1 MRDSYE
7 RFLDTVNIAPAD
19 LFRFGIDEI
28 IAVPVNRATDEWES
42 LKRRV
47 ISNEAVIIR
56 SFGRQG
62 SNSRLFQE
70 LYEAVFGNENVVIDK
85 TNNAAPTKLLRD
97 FTGFAKTKKNGCEQL
112 RNYQIS
118 HVFGR
123 TKNPFAFTAPWNIV
137 YLPKII
143 DPFTGHEAKGSL
155 SDEFQIQ
162 FRTHIYNMFEPL
174 IEDFNSIVTDNNLL
188 SLIGAFI
195 DTIEP
200 ADQQARLR
208 TAVNDEFRPITAK
221 TA

>member
-7 RFLDTVNIAPAD
+7 RFLDTFNIAPAA

-28 IAVPVNRATDEWES
+28 IAIPADRATTEWES

-47 ISNEAVIIR
+47 TSNEPVTIR

-62 SNSRLFQE
+62 SNSQLFQD
-70 LYEAVFGNENVVIDK
+70 LYETVFGNENVEIDK
-85 TNNAAPTKLLRD
+85 TNNSAPTKLIRD
-97 FTGFAKTKKNGCEQL
+97 LTGFAKTKKIGCEQL
-112 RNYQIS
+112 RNYQVS

-155 SDEFQIQ
+155 SDEFQVQ
-162 FRTHIYNMFEPL
+162 FRAHMYNMFKPL
-174 IEDFNSIVTDNNLL
+174 IEDFNSIVTDKTLL

-195 DTIEP
+195 DTVESN
-200 ADQQARLR
+200 DQQTKLR
-208 TAVNDEFRPITAK
+208 TAVNDEFRPIVAEV
-221 TA
+221 A